1 MEQIP
6 YAMLWSHRFPL
17 QIGHLYKLQKE
28 YGLAKETYERVLE
41 ENSNH
46 AKALQQMGWLY
57 HLQAC
62 VVCRAGSPLC
72 LLRQAHP
79 SALSAGLAPLS
90 STPGPG

>member
-1 MEQIP
+1 
-6 YAMLWSHRFPL
+6 MLWSHRFPL

-62 VVCRAGSPLC
+62 MVCR
-72 LLRQAHP
+72 AHP
-79 SALSAGLAPLS
+79 SALSAGLTPLPCLPGSPLS
-90 STPGPG
+90 RLHRDQAEP